1 MQLACSCQAS
11 WKAVGRTAIVQG
23 LPNGPAGLE
32 AGCCQQV
39 ESVSIS
45 QGLCSMRL
53 ALRTAVKT
61 QHAHLLIERDR
72 SQGGC
77 CLGLHDLH
85 ILLLQVNMQLC
96 RGVGLYVSGHHSLVS
111 ISTQG

>member
-1 MQLACSCQAS
+1 MQLACSCPAS
-11 WKAVGRTAIVQG
+11 WKAAGRTG
-23 LPNGPAGLE
+23 LPIGPAGLE

-39 ESVSIS
+39 ERVSIS

-72 SQGGC
+72 SQGG
-77 CLGLHDLH
+77 
-85 ILLLQVNMQLC
+85 
-96 RGVGLYVSGHHSLVS
+96 
-111 ISTQG
+111 